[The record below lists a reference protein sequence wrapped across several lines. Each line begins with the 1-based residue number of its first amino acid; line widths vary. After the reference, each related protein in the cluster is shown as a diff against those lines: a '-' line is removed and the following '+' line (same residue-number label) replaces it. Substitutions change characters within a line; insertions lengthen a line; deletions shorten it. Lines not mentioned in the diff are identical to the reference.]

1 MKINDFL
8 RCNSVG
14 ADTLQVHSR
23 LFICLNKFRCILL
36 YFPIPCCL
44 TMVYHSFIV
53 TNIST
58 HYGGLA
64 LEHSLRQEGPR
75 LFFWILFFIQLT
87 VKLPKSS
94 LIHVVYQRTCLYFR
108 LVDLGELMLSMKLL
122 IQVFA
127 QGLQKWITKLFVFY
141 AIKSWLL
148 NTKNTNRNYVVGRHQ
163 GRETKP
169 NKNTIRKPKQELCC
183 SCCSSQ
189 INLNIFVNLVE
200 LYRFKA
206 RQLSI
211 THSSGNVTWR

>member
-1 MKINDFL
+1 MVLWNCIGVDTLQIQSRPFICPNKITLMKINDFL

-14 ADTLQVHSR
+14 VDTLQVHSR

-44 TMVYHSFIV
+44 TMVYHSFVV
-53 TNIST
+53 TNVST

-64 LEHSLRQEGPR
+64 LEHWLRQEGPR

-127 QGLQKWITKLFVFY
+127 QGLQK
-141 AIKSWLL
+141 
-148 NTKNTNRNYVVGRHQ
+148 
-163 GRETKP
+163 
-169 NKNTIRKPKQELCC
+169 
-183 SCCSSQ
+183 
-189 INLNIFVNLVE
+189 
-200 LYRFKA
+200 
-206 RQLSI
+206 
-211 THSSGNVTWR
+211 